1 MLLHHLVNPKNKN
14 KNKKIKIELSGTG
27 EIAQTKERRPSI
39 ADREQSIVH
48 GDRGETD
55 LKKIKDKH
63 RVKLASLSVGRRISQ
78 SVCHRMPKYDS
89 GGEA

>member
-1 MLLHHLVNPKNKN
+1 MLLHHYFKPLVNPKNKI
-14 KNKKIKIELSGTG
+14 IKIELSGTG